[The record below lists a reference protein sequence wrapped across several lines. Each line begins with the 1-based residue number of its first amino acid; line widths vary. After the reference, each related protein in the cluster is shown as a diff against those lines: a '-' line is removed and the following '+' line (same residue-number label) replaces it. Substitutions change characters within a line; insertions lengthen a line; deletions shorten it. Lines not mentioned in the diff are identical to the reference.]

1 MKILVINSGSS
12 SIKFKLYDMQNKIA
26 ICKGLIEQIGSKNS
40 HAKLTVLKTGENFE
54 RSGEIENHGAGID
67 IMNELLFVSHTLKS
81 LDEIDGVGHRVVQG
95 ADLFDDAVLIDEK
108 VMKTIEEL
116 IPLAPLH
123 NPAHLAGMKE
133 TLKVRPDI
141 PNVAVFDTVFHQ
153 TMPKSSYMYPL
164 PLEFYEKYKIR
175 RYGAHGTS
183 HNFVA
188 RQGAKILGIDFDK
201 FSCITLHLGS
211 GASITAIK
219 DGKCIDTSMGLTPL
233 EGLMMGTRCGSI
245 DPAIVPFLMKNANL
259 SGEEIDTIMN
269 KKSGLLAISGSNDM
283 REIEAKMDA
292 GDEFAKLAFDMF
304 VLRIKKYIGAYIAI
318 LGEINAIIFT
328 AGIGENDARIREAV
342 CSGLEIFGIRMD
354 KNKNSVPLGEPRWVG
369 LPETKVRIIIVPT
382 DEELAI
388 AEDTVR
394 IIKNLN
400 GVPRLRGL

>member
-40 HAKLTVLKTGENFE
+40 HAKLTVLKTGQIFE

-67 IMNELLFVSHTLKS
+67 IMNELFFVSHTLKS

-211 GASITAIK
+211 GASVAAIK

-233 EGLMMGTRCGSI
+233 EGLMMGTRCGNI

-292 GDEFAKLAFDMF
+292 GDENAKLAFDMF

-354 KNKNSVPLGEPRWVG
+354 KNKNSVPLGEPRRVG
-369 LPETKVRIIIVPT
+369 LPGTKVRIIIVPT

-394 IIKNLN
+394 VIENL
-400 GVPRLRGL
+400 GM

>member
-211 GASITAIK
+211 GASVAAIK

-233 EGLMMGTRCGSI
+233 EGLMMGTRCGNI

-354 KNKNSVPLGEPRWVG
+354 KNKNSVPLGEPRRVG

-394 IIKNLN
+394 VIKNLN
-400 GVPRLRGL
+400 GVPLK

>member
-40 HAKLTVLKTGENFE
+40 HAKLTVLKTGQIFE

-67 IMNELLFVSHTLKS
+67 IMNELFFVSHTLKS

-211 GASITAIK
+211 GASVAAIK

-233 EGLMMGTRCGSI
+233 EGLMMGTRCGNI

-269 KKSGLLAISGSNDM
+269 KKSGLLAISGTNDM

-292 GDEFAKLAFDMF
+292 GDENAKLAFDMF

-394 IIKNLN
+394 VIENL
-400 GVPRLRGL
+400 GM

>member
-12 SIKFKLYDMQNKIA
+12 SIKFKLYDMSDESV
-26 ICKGLIEQIGSKNS
+26 ICKGLIEQIGAKNS
-40 HAKLTVLKTGENFE
+40 YAKIVTKTGEIAE
-54 RSGEIENHGAGID
+54 KRKEIPDHGTGID
-67 IMNELLFVSHTLKS
+67 VMNELLFNSHALTS

-95 ADLFDDAVLIDEK
+95 ADLFNDAVLVDDDVLQK
-108 VMKTIEEL
+108 IEEL

-164 PLEFYEKYKIR
+164 PIEFYEKYKIR

-183 HNFVA
+183 HQFVA
-188 RQGAKILGIDFDK
+188 KAGAKILGVDFDH
-201 FSCITLHLGS
+201 FSCITLHLGN
-211 GASITAIK
+211 GASIAAIK
-219 DGKCIDTSMGLTPL
+219 NGKCIDTSMGLTPL

-269 KKSGLLAISGSNDM
+269 KKSGLLAIGGSNDM
-283 REIEAKMDA
+283 REIEARMDA
-292 GDEFAKLAFDMF
+292 GDENAKLAFEMF
-304 VLRIKKYIGAYIAI
+304 VLRIKKYIGAYISI

-354 KNKNSVPLGEPRWVG
+354 KDKNAAKKDEPRRVG

-388 AEDTVR
+388 AEDTLR
-394 IIKNLN
+394 IINQSKK
-400 GVPRLRGL
+400 

>member
-211 GASITAIK
+211 GASVAAIK

-233 EGLMMGTRCGSI
+233 EGLMMGTRCGNI

-269 KKSGLLAISGSNDM
+269 KKSGLLAISGTNDM

-292 GDEFAKLAFDMF
+292 GDENAKLAFDMF

-394 IIKNLN
+394 VIENL
-400 GVPRLRGL
+400 GM

>member
-40 HAKLTVLKTGENFE
+40 HAKLTVLKTGQIFE

-211 GASITAIK
+211 GASVAAIK

-269 KKSGLLAISGSNDM
+269 KKSGLLAISGTNDM

-292 GDEFAKLAFDMF
+292 GDENAKLAFDMF

-394 IIKNLN
+394 VIENL
-400 GVPRLRGL
+400 GM

>member
-40 HAKLTVLKTGENFE
+40 HAKLTVLKTGQNFE

-400 GVPRLRGL
+400 GVP

>member
-40 HAKLTVLKTGENFE
+40 HAKLTVLKTGQIFE

-67 IMNELLFVSHTLKS
+67 IMNELFFVSHTLKS

-211 GASITAIK
+211 GASVAAIK

-233 EGLMMGTRCGSI
+233 EGLMMGTRCGNI

-292 GDEFAKLAFDMF
+292 GDENAKLAFDMF

-354 KNKNSVPLGEPRWVG
+354 KNKNSVPLGEPRRVG

-394 IIKNLN
+394 VIENL
-400 GVPRLRGL
+400 GM

>member
-12 SIKFKLYDMQNKIA
+12 SIKFKLYDMETKTA
-26 ICKGLIEQIGSKNS
+26 LCKGLVEQIGMPNA
-40 HAKLTVLKTGENFE
+40 HAKIITKDGTVLEKTGYIDDH
-54 RSGEIENHGAGID
+54 RLGID
-67 IMNELLFVSHTLKS
+67 VMNELLFGSKVLSS

-95 ADLFDDAVLIDEK
+95 ADLFDDAVLIDDE
-108 VMKTIEEL
+108 VLETIRNL

-133 TLKVRPDI
+133 TLRIRPDI

-164 PLEFYEKYKIR
+164 PFEFYEKYKVR
-175 RYGAHGTS
+175 KYGAHGTS
-183 HNFVA
+183 HQFVA
-188 RQGAKILGIDFDK
+188 KAGAKVLGIDFDK

-211 GASITAIK
+211 GASISAIK
-219 DGKCIDTSMGLTPL
+219 DGKCIDTTMGLTPL

-269 KKSGLLAISGSNDM
+269 KKSGLLAIGGTNDM

-292 GDEFAKLAFDMF
+292 GDENAKLAFDMF

-328 AGIGENDARIREAV
+328 AGIGENDARVREAV

-354 KNKNSVPLGEPRWVG
+354 KDKNAAPHDEPRRVG

-394 IIKNLN
+394 IINSCKKS
-400 GVPRLRGL
+400 

>member
-211 GASITAIK
+211 GASVAAIK

-233 EGLMMGTRCGSI
+233 EGLMMGTRCGNI

-259 SGEEIDTIMN
+259 SGEDIDTIMN
-269 KKSGLLAISGSNDM
+269 KKSGLLAISGTNDM

-292 GDEFAKLAFDMF
+292 GDENAKLAFDMF

-394 IIKNLN
+394 VIENL
-400 GVPRLRGL
+400 GM